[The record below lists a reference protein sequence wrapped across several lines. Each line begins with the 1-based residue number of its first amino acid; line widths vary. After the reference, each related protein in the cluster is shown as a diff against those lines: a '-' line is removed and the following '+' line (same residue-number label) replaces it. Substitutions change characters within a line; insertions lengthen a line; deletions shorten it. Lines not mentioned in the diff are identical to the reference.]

1 MASLERMPTEIQ
13 RLIMQHLE
21 PKDKFSMGEASWPMK
36 RVNDLQIESSTNFQI
51 KPHKK
56 LLAIVIT
63 ETDCKTATK
72 QALRHYP
79 EIHLIIARHFV
90 EDDRANPPILD
101 LLTWVNDVTEGGK
114 MEFTSIGL
122 VGAIGTCG
130 SFFGQLLKFGQM
142 LTIDTEQSDDDM
154 HHIVSHALIGNGD
167 QRPREIIYNAGVELE
182 WFSIISRCLPPY
194 IHIKVRYDLSTIETT
209 VKADEEEKMKIN
221 IKCLKEEDMPHY
233 FACLK
238 IGLRNNLSSG
248 DETVGRLLSLPSELL
263 IASTKAFR

>member
-1 MASLERMPTEIQ
+1 
-13 RLIMQHLE
+13 
-21 PKDKFSMGEASWPMK
+21 
-36 RVNDLQIESSTNFQI
+36 
-51 KPHKK
+51 
-56 LLAIVIT
+56 
-63 ETDCKTATK
+63 
-72 QALRHYP
+72 
-79 EIHLIIARHFV
+79 
-90 EDDRANPPILD
+90 
-101 LLTWVNDVTEGGK
+101 
-114 MEFTSIGL
+114 MEFASIGL
-122 VGAIGTCG
+122 VGTIGTCG
-130 SFFGQLLKFGQM
+130 SIFGRLLKFGRM
-142 LTIDTEQSDDDM
+142 LTMDTRQSDDNI
-154 HHIVSHALIGNGD
+154 HHILYIASHA